1 MLSYSRKIAKDS
13 RNPYWMYCLPVIHF
27 LLGKCRTFEEPSDDM
42 SHSSNVPV
50 WWGVDE
56 FKGDN
61 DTFKNKVHPWERQ
74 EI

>member
-1 MLSYSRKIAKDS
+1 
-13 RNPYWMYCLPVIHF
+13 MYCLPVIHF

-61 DTFKNKVHPWERQ
+61 DTFKDKVPPWER
-74 EI
+74 